1 MNGKIYVC
9 GALLLSTLLGAQ
21 QPVPATSESVIVT
34 ESRHGIVCDTRCT
47 ITQQITATV
56 GDRKLE
62 LRLYENKPESL
73 LALGTYPGQRELH
86 SDLSGW
92 KGGEIRGNWHFAIA
106 VPLRLGTGRGMATIR
121 YKVGRLV

>member
-73 LALGTYPGQRELH
+73 LALGTYPGQR
-86 SDLSGW
+86 
-92 KGGEIRGNWHFAIA
+92 
-106 VPLRLGTGRGMATIR
+106 VPGKTTVSYRVDESYILTYPDGKAEKFEVTGILR
-121 YKVGRLV
+121 